1 MLEIPQVFFALTM
14 ASTLVYFGILW
25 EGISYIFELHLNKPQ
40 PAILETVEAL
50 KKLSEGV
57 SEGVSEGDVSLI
69 KIVDKKT
76 EAVFPKE
83 KIS

>member
-57 SEGVSEGDVSLI
+57 SEGDVSLI